1 MIDID
6 SLMDTADDLGISY
19 SNNYSGR
26 GMFGATCFSITGHI
40 GDLVRFLSALPDDVS
55 DELLD
60 PSTDNMGLGIVFY
73 WPYKLRTKEGMFG

>member
-26 GMFGATCFSITGHI
+26 GMYGATCFSITGNTS
-40 GDLVRFLSALPDDVS
+40 DLIRFLRALPDEVG
-55 DELLD
+55 DELVD
-60 PSTDNMGLGIVFY
+60 PSTDSMGLDIVFY
-73 WPYKLRTKEGMFG
+73 WPYVLRTKEGMFG